1 MGGRKIRKVSIG
13 SDHAGFHLKEEVKK
27 FLGEI
32 GLELS
37 DKGAFSAE
45 EKVDYPDFARLVA
58 EDVIRGEAQL
68 GILICGTGIGMSI
81 TANKF
86 PGIRAALV
94 LNEYMA
100 KMAKAHNNANV
111 IVLSGRIISPEYA
124 KELIKVF
131 LETEF
136 EGGRHERRL
145 KKISEIEGEIRNLN
159 LKKK

>member
-1 MGGRKIRKVSIG
+1 MGGGKIKKVSIG

-32 GLELS
+32 GIALD
-37 DKGAFSAE
+37 DKGTFSAE

-58 EDVIRGEAQL
+58 EDIIRGEAQL

-145 KKISEIEGEIRNLN
+145 RKITEIEEELEYLK
-159 LKKK
+159 LKK

>member
-111 IVLSGRIISPEYA
+111 IVLSGRVISPEYA